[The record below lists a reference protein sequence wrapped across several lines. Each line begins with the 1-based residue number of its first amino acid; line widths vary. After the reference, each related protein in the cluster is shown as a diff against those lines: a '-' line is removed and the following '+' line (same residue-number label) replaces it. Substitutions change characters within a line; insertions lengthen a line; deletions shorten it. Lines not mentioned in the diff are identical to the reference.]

1 MHPFTYLELHTTAPD
16 KAKDFY
22 RRLFDWSTS
31 DVQVPAAGFTYT
43 EIDTREGPPAGLRPA
58 QLPASGSHWLA
69 YVKVS
74 DLAAA
79 TQKARSLGAEVLREG
94 VVVEG
99 AGSYSVLLDPTG
111 APLGLWQPVA
121 PR

>member
-1 MHPFTYLELHTTAPD
+1 MHPFAYLELHTTAPD

-31 DVQVPAAGFTYT
+31 DMQAPAGFTYT
-43 EIDTREGPPAGLRPA
+43 DIDTREGPPAGLRPA
-58 QLPASGSHWLA
+58 QVPAAGSHWLA

-79 TQKARSLGAEVLREG
+79 TQKARSLGAEVLRENVEVQG
-94 VVVEG
+94 V
-99 AGSYSVLLDPTG
+99 GSYSVLRDPTG
-111 APLGLWQPVA
+111 APLGLWQPLQA
-121 PR
+121 R